1 MSGTSSAV
9 PGPSEAVVTLLERL
23 ETGEVRVG
31 ILGLGYVGLPLA
43 MAFAEAGVEVL
54 GFDVDERKVAAL
66 EAGESYIGAVDDTVL
81 RRHSQAG
88 RFRPTSSFD
97 ALPECDAVLI
107 CVPTPLVEG
116 PSPDGEEGREPDL
129 SYVVATAEKIRDHLR
144 AGQLVVL
151 ESTTYP
157 GTTDEVIRPLLE
169 QSGLSCGTDFL
180 LAFSPEREDPGNPDF
195 RTTDIPKVVGGVDGR
210 STEAAAALYERVVP
224 KVVRVSSAA
233 VAEACKLTENIF
245 RAVNIA
251 LVNELKVIYQAL
263 GLDVHEVLDAAETK
277 PFGFM
282 RFHPGPGWGGHCIPV
297 DPYYLSWK
305 AEQAGV
311 RARFI
316 ELAGLV
322 NVEMPRYVV
331 DRLRDALSA
340 RGLDLRGS
348 RVLVLGLAYK
358 KNVADPRES
367 PAFEILDLL
376 REEGAELGY
385 HDPYFPEAP
394 RMRNWPD
401 LPELSSQP
409 LTEDTLRRV
418 DAVLLVTDHD
428 AVDYE
433 LVLEAA
439 PLIVDTRAC
448 LRKVSRTGRDE
459 TSGGV
464 DVAGADEKVVP
475 A

>member
-1 MSGTSSAV
+1 MNETAPEVAAS
-9 PGPSEAVVTLLERL
+9 PGAIEDLLRRL
-23 ETGEVRVG
+23 ESGEVRVG

-43 MAFAEAGVEVL
+43 MAFAEAGQTVV
-54 GFDVDERKVAAL
+54 GFDVDESKIAAL
-66 EAGESYIGAVDDTVL
+66 ARGESYIGAVDDETL
-81 RRHSQAG
+81 RRHRERG
-88 RFRPTSSFD
+88 RFDATSRFEGLSD
-97 ALPECDAVLI
+97 CDAVLI

-116 PSPDGEEGREPDL
+116 HRPDQEVGRKPDL

-157 GTTDEVIRPLLE
+157 GTTKEVLQPLLE
-169 QSGLSCGTDFL
+169 ESGLVCGRDFL
-180 LAFSPEREDPGNPDF
+180 LAFSPEREDPGNPNF
-195 RTTDIPKVVGGVDGR
+195 RTTDIPKVVGGVDGP
-210 STEAAAALYERVVP
+210 STDAAAALYQRVVP
-224 KVVRVSSAA
+224 RVVRVSSAA

-311 RARFI
+311 EARFI
-316 ELAGLV
+316 ELAGQV
-322 NVEMPRYVV
+322 NVEMPRWVV
-331 DRLRDALSA
+331 DRLRDALSS
-340 RGLDLRGS
+340 RGLDLAAA

-367 PAFEILDLL
+367 PSFEILDLL
-376 REEGAELGY
+376 RREGADLSY

-394 RMRNWPD
+394 AMRNWPD
-401 LPELSSQP
+401 LPHLESQP
-409 LTEDTLRRV
+409 LTESTLRGV

-433 LVLEAA
+433 LVRRIA

-448 LRKVSRTGRDE
+448 LRRPGDLEGNGKI
-459 TSGGV
+459 
-464 DVAGADEKVVP
+464 VP

>member
-1 MSGTSSAV
+1 MNDSRPAPGGASGSRPSSALEV
-9 PGPSEAVVTLLERL
+9 LLERL
-23 ETGEVRVG
+23 ETGSVRVG

-43 MAFAEAGVEVL
+43 MAFTEAGVEVL
-54 GFDVDERKVAAL
+54 GFDVDEGKIAAL
-66 EAGESYIGAVDDTVL
+66 ERGESYIGAVEDQTL
-81 RRHSQAG
+81 RRHVEAG
-88 RFRPTSSFD
+88 RFRATAQFE
-97 ALPECDAVLI
+97 ALSDCDAVLI

-116 PSPDGEEGREPDL
+116 PSPDGDEGRQPDL
-129 SYVVATAEKIRDHLR
+129 SYVVTTAEKIRDHLR

-169 QSGLSCGTDFL
+169 ESGLACGRDFL

-195 RTTDIPKVVGGVDGR
+195 RTTDIPKVVGGVDPT
-210 STEAAAALYERVVP
+210 STAAAASLYERVVP
-224 KVVRVSSAA
+224 RVVRVSSAA

-316 ELAGLV
+316 ELAGQV
-322 NVEMPRYVV
+322 NIEMPRYVV
-331 DRLRDALSA
+331 DRLRIALA
-340 RGLDLRGS
+340 ERGETLEGA

-376 REEGAELGY
+376 RQERAELAY
-385 HDPYFPEAP
+385 HDPYFAEAP
-394 RMRNWPD
+394 RMRNWPE
-401 LPELSSQP
+401 LPALSSRP
-409 LTEDTLRRV
+409 LTGDTLASM

-428 AVDYE
+428 AVDYG
-433 LVLEAA
+433 LVLEKAR
-439 PLIVDTRAC
+439 LIVDTRAC
-448 LRKVSRTGRDE
+448 LRRHAR
-459 TSGGV
+459 GGL
-464 DVAGADEKVVP
+464 DEKVVP
-475 A
+475 S

>member
-1 MSGTSSAV
+1 MSTPSQMEWPPSPAVDALRRRLDDGTA
-9 PGPSEAVVTLLERL
+9 
-23 ETGEVRVG
+23 RVG

-54 GFDVDERKVAAL
+54 GFDVDEGKVASL
-66 EAGESYIGAVDDTVL
+66 ERGESYIGAVEDEVL
-81 RRHSQAG
+81 ERHGRSE
-88 RFRPTSSFD
+88 RFRATSSFD
-97 ALPECDAVLI
+97 ALSDCDAVLI

-116 PSPDGEEGREPDL
+116 PSTEGSDEGREPDL
-129 SYVVATAEKIRDHLR
+129 SYVVVTAEKIRDHLR

-157 GTTDEVIRPLLE
+157 GTTEEVIRPLLE
-169 QSGLSCGTDFL
+169 ESGLLCGRDFL

-195 RTTDIPKVVGGVDGR
+195 RTTDIPKVIGGVDTA
-210 STEAAAALYERVVP
+210 STEAAAALYQRVVP

-316 ELAGLV
+316 ELAGQV

-331 DRLRDALSA
+331 DRLRGALSD
-340 RGLDLRGS
+340 RGRELSGA

-376 REEGAELGY
+376 RREGAELAY
-385 HDPYFPEAP
+385 HDPFFPEAP

-401 LPELSSQP
+401 LPALSSRP
-409 LTEDTLRRV
+409 LSEDTLRGC

-433 LVLEAA
+433 LVLEAS

-448 LRKVSRTGRDE
+448 LRRAKRP
-459 TSGGV
+459 GGPPRAT
-464 DVAGADEKVVP
+464 DDKVVS

>member
-1 MSGTSSAV
+1 MSELTPAASGSSG
-9 PGPSEAVVTLLERL
+9 PSPSEAVESLARRL
-23 ETGEVRVG
+23 DSGDVRVG

-54 GFDVDERKVAAL
+54 GFDVDEAKIAAL
-66 EAGESYIGAVDDTVL
+66 EAGESYIGAVDDGTL
-81 RRHSQAG
+81 RGQVEAG
-88 RFRPTSSFD
+88 RFRATASFD
-97 ALPECDAVLI
+97 ALPHCDAVLI

-116 PSPDGEEGREPDL
+116 PSLEGKGEREPDL
-129 SYVVATAEKIRDHLR
+129 SYVIATAEKIRDHLR

-157 GTTDEVIRPLLE
+157 GTTNEVIRPLLE
-169 QSGLSCGTDFL
+169 GSGLVCGLDFL

-195 RTTDIPKVVGGVDGR
+195 RTTDIPKVVGGVDAA
-210 STEAAAALYERVVP
+210 STEAAAKLYERVVP
-224 KVVRVSSAA
+224 RVVRVSSAS

-305 AEQAGV
+305 AGQAGV

-316 ELAGLV
+316 ELAGQV

-331 DRLRDALSA
+331 NRLRDALSA
-340 RGLDLRGS
+340 RGRELRGAE
-348 RVLVLGLAYK
+348 VLVLGLAYK

-376 REEGAELGY
+376 REEGAGLGY

-394 RMRNWPD
+394 RMRNWPE
-401 LPELSSQP
+401 LPSLSSRP
-409 LTEDTLRRV
+409 LSEDTLRSV

-433 LVLEAA
+433 LVLSAA
-439 PLIVDTRAC
+439 PLVVDTRAC
-448 LRKVSRTGRDE
+448 FGRGPE
-459 TSGGV
+459 EE
-464 DVAGADEKVVP
+464 EKVVR